1 METYV
6 IDRIT
11 IVDPNDVS
19 VLQARPRKTGENF
32 MRMLGRPQVPIESNV
47 SGSKSTG
54 YKFPPL

>member
-32 MRMLGRPQVPIESNV
+32 M
-47 SGSKSTG
+47 
-54 YKFPPL
+54 